1 MRSPD
6 IDSLSFEDT
15 PSIQAQATK
24 CLLEFFASL
33 DAEMIPPPSTNSHVM
48 ANIEDPRYK
57 EEISP
62 DFLHQVEYVRC
73 KILDKCQPKRGY
85 TKGSLM
91 NGIRE
96 SQ

>member
-1 MRSPD
+1 
-6 IDSLSFEDT
+6 
-15 PSIQAQATK
+15 
-24 CLLEFFASL
+24 
-33 DAEMIPPPSTNSHVM
+33 M

-96 SQ
+96 FL